1 MANSR
6 NPAAEVEQ
14 YLHFGSSRENPTQS
28 RLVGDFLKRSDF
40 NTIEEIDPFTQ
51 MGHNPA
57 TSERQARF
65 MRACA
70 HGAKMRK
77 KCPSKAVAR
86 KFMHTE

>member
-1 MANSR
+1 MVHSQ
-6 NPAAEVEQ
+6 NPASEAEQ
-14 YLHFGSSRENPTQS
+14 YLAFGSSRENPTQS
-28 RLVGDFLKRSDF
+28 RLVGDFLISSDF

-57 TSERQARF
+57 TSEKQARF

-77 KCPSKAVAR
+77 KCPSKSVAR
-86 KFMHTE
+86 KYMHTG